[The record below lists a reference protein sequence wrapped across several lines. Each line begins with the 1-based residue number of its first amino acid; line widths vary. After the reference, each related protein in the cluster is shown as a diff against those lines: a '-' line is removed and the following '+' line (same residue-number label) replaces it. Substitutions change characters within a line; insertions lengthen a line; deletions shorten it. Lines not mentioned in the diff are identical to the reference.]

1 MTSQSVRQE
10 RNAAFRGAG
19 RCVRT
24 MHPQSNK
31 KHHRKEFPDLPE
43 FPDRKTGATCGLF
56 LAAVIRPNQR
66 IAGPNC
72 MFEDIGRAE
81 AAPPREK
88 RRSRRRHKHRAPPSR
103 APQNNN
109 QIFTSKS
116 SKRTWRL
123 WTSAYASFHRR
134 AVAQHAVS
142 DNLACQFSAVQRGAT
157 LAIRNS

>member
-24 MHPQSNK
+24 VRPQSNK
-31 KHHRKEFPDLPE
+31 KHRRKEFPDLPE
-43 FPDRKTGATCGLF
+43 FPDRKTDATCGLF
-56 LAAVIRPNQR
+56 LAAVIRPNLR

-72 MFEDIGRAE
+72 MSGRA
-81 AAPPREK
+81 APGEK
-88 RRSRRRHKHRAPPSR
+88 RRSRRRHKHRAAPSR
-103 APQNNN
+103 APQNHN
-109 QIFTSKS
+109 QICTSKS

-123 WTSAYASFHRR
+123 GTSAYASFHRR